1 MEEQLEEISG
11 GAAVV
16 LQAFVLFFI
25 GPFFLF
31 MIYLVLRVNFGL
43 ATVSVTLVVIVLF
56 ATLLKLALSS
66 ADLYFSRDIIVV
78 KKIFGTKRIPV
89 INYKTI
95 NEAFMPNKYY
105 VEFNDGSKV
114 YFTLKTNDLFKR
126 ITTEGNMSPILIKR
140 FDEKKSAVAGNNSL
154 IQ

>member
-11 GAAVV
+11 GAAVA
-16 LQAFVLFFI
+16 LQAFMLFFV

-43 ATVSVTLVVIVLF
+43 ATVSVVLVVTVLF
-56 ATLLKLALSS
+56 VVLFKLALSS
-66 ADLYFSRDIIVV
+66 ADLYFSGDMIVV
-78 KKIFGTKRIPV
+78 KKIFSIKRIP
-89 INYKTI
+89 ITNYKTI
-95 NEAFMPNKYY
+95 DEAFMPSKYY

-114 YFTLKTNDLFKR
+114 YFTLKTNDFFKR

-140 FDEKKSAVAGNNSL
+140 FEEKKSIIAGNVIL
-154 IQ
+154 